1 MMFCKISLD
10 RTGNNMSEYGRVLC
24 LIAAVLL
31 VCGSG
36 CNSEPELH
44 KLTGKVTLGGKSY
57 NRLLVYFRPV
67 DRKSDIYRLGV
78 GETDA
83 QGNLQLRSTAGDG
96 LAAGEYRVNFSCL
109 QASGGGEAIG
119 MSNEKPDDNPKFV
132 AVELVPSPY
141 SDEANSPVTFQIKG
155 NQDNYFEF
163 DIPAK

>member
-1 MMFCKISLD
+1 MAQFRPALW
-10 RTGNNMSEYGRVLC
+10 
-24 LIAAVLL
+24 LL
-31 VCGSG
+31 LAIFLLGSFG

-67 DRKSDIYRLGV
+67 DRDVDVYRLGV

-109 QASGGGEAIG
+109 QAGRNGEFVG
-119 MSNEKPDDNPKFV
+119 MSNEKPDDNPNVV
-132 AVELVPSPY
+132 AIELVPSPY
-141 SDEANSPVTFQIKG
+141 SDETNSPVTFQIKS
-155 NQDNYFEF
+155 NQDNFFEF
-163 DIPAK
+163 DIPVK

>member
-1 MMFCKISLD
+1 MAQFRSALWLLTSM
-10 RTGNNMSEYGRVLC
+10 
-24 LIAAVLL
+24 LL
-31 VCGSG
+31 VFGLG

-67 DRKSDIYRLGV
+67 DRDVDVYRLGV

-109 QASGGGEAIG
+109 QAGRDGEIIG
-119 MSNEKPDDNPKFV
+119 MSDEKPDDNPNVV

-141 SDEANSPVTFQIKG
+141 SDEANSPVTFQIKS
-155 NQDNYFEF
+155 NQDNFFEF
-163 DIPAK
+163 DIPVK